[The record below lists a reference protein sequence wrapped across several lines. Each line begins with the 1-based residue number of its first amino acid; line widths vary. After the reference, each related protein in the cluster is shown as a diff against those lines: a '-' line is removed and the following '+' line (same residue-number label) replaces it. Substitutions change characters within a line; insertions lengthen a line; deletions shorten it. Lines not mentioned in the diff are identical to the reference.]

1 VIRGRTKVIVRL
13 QDAPTPEEPI
23 AVELRDG
30 QIYRWR
36 EPSMRLQA

>member
-1 VIRGRTKVIVRL
+1 MAMLEHAGPPSPP
-13 QDAPTPEEPI
+13 A

-36 EPSMRLQA
+36 CAAVSKSPPESR